1 MLTTEFVAE
10 VRRQGSIQPTYL
22 DTDILLDGDKEI
34 RAMFIPLLEGLRQNF
49 FVRTLTASP
58 DSRGRVALPDR
69 AIAAATRSVQLA
81 IDQGWVSLP
90 QRDMADADFA
100 YGGIPSAYF
109 IDGGSIQLLPTGSS
123 GSLRIRYA
131 CRPGKMVL
139 DTDAS
144 KVARIDSVVTSAST
158 YTVTTSGVF
167 TGSNTVDVVAA
178 GPAHQAK
185 AISTVRSGLVLT
197 LSDFQEAPVVGDWLC
212 VADVTPFVPLP
223 EELSSA
229 LVHRVAAV
237 ILRALA
243 YEGEAAQQ
251 EQLAEQVIKQCI
263 PMLTPRNEGNPLP
276 IRGGMRRAL
285 GLGGMWRRW

>member
-1 MLTTEFVAE
+1 MLTSEFVTE
-10 VRRQGSIQPTYL
+10 VRRQGSISSDYI

-34 RAMFIPLLEGLRQNF
+34 RARFIPLLEQVRQNF
-49 FVRTLTASP
+49 FIRTLTASP
-58 DSRGRVALPDR
+58 DGRGRVPLPDR
-69 AIAAATRSVQLA
+69 AVAAGVRSVQLA
-81 IDQGWVSLP
+81 IDQGWVSIP
-90 QRDMADADFA
+90 QRDMAEADFA

-109 IDGGSIQLLPTGSS
+109 VDGGSIQLLPTGSS

-139 DTDAS
+139 DNDPS
-144 KVARIDSVVTSAST
+144 KAVRIDSVTTGAST
-158 YTVTTSGVF
+158 YTVTTANVF
-167 TGSNTVDVVAA
+167 TGSSTVDIVAA

-197 LSDFQEAPVVGDWLC
+197 LADFQEAPVIGDWLC
-212 VADVTPFVPLP
+212 IADTSPFVPLP
-223 EELSSA
+223 EELSAA
-229 LVHRVAAV
+229 LIHRVAAV

-243 YEGEAAQQ
+243 YGEEAAQQ
-251 EQLAEQVIKQCI
+251 AQLAEDVIARCI

-285 GLGGMWRRW
+285 GLGGFWRRW